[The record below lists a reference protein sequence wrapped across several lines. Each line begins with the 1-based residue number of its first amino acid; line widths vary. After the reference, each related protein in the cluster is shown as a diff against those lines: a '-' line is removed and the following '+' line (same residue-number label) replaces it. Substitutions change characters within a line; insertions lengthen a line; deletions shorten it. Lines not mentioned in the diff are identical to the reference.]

1 MIGVDLC
8 HHVKETVVMSQSLSE
23 RVALALR
30 IEMVRQSL
38 SVRELAERLGHSD
51 TWLHRRL
58 NGTTALDVPDLEA
71 LSAELRVPVSLFF
84 VDERGRPEQGSAA

>member
-1 MIGVDLC
+1 
-8 HHVKETVVMSQSLSE
+8 MSQSLSE

-38 SVRELAERLGHSD
+38 SVRELAERLGHND

-58 NGTTALDVPDLEA
+58 NGTVALDVPDLEA
-71 LSAELRVPVSLFF
+71 IARELRVPVSAFF
-84 VDERGRPEQGSAA
+84 VEERVA